1 MGTKI
6 KLKLKLSKSLKKHDR
21 IKDVVKQGVEKI
33 REINGYEEE
42 KLHQNLTLSVM
53 KSVNSACKYIDG
65 EVDKNAIVVEI
76 LKTVYTLCDDE
87 VTIIEQQII
96 DIIDN
101 QELVSGFFCK
111 TFRILSK
118 LVKRQLRI

>member
-21 IKDVVKQGVEKI
+21 IQDIVKQGVEGVK
-33 REINGYEEE
+33 ELNCYQEE

-53 KSVNSACKYIDG
+53 KSVQKACKLVDG

-76 LKTVYTLCDDE
+76 LKTVYSLTDE
-87 VTIIEQQII
+87 ELLIIEQQII
-96 DIIDN
+96 DIVDN
-101 QELVSGFFCK
+101 QELLSGFF
-111 TFRILSK
+111 SK
-118 LVKRQLRI
+118 MLIRFSKFVRRRLDI

>member
-6 KLKLKLSKSLKKHDR
+6 KLKLKLSKSLKKQDR
-21 IKDVVKQGVEKI
+21 IKDIVKQGVEKVL
-33 REINGYEEE
+33 EINGYEEQ
-42 KLHQNLTLSVM
+42 KLHQNLTLTVM
-53 KSVNSACKYIDG
+53 KSIESACKYIDG
-65 EVDKNAIVVEI
+65 EVDKNAMVVEI
-76 LKTVYTLCDDE
+76 LKTAYTLCDDE

-101 QELVSGFFCK
+101 QELVRGFFLK

-118 LVKRQLRI
+118 LVRRQLRI